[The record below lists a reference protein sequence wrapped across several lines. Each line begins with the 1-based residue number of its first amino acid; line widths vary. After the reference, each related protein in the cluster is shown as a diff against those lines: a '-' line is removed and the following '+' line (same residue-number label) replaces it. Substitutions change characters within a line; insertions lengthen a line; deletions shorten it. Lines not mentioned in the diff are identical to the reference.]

1 MFLWKTYGYVVVKRR
16 RANYNLFF
24 LIYLMT
30 VKAMRIALKKVN
42 FRQALRLPN
51 VI

>member
-1 MFLWKTYGYVVVKRR
+1 M
-16 RANYNLFF
+16 ANYNLLIGDISWKQEFF